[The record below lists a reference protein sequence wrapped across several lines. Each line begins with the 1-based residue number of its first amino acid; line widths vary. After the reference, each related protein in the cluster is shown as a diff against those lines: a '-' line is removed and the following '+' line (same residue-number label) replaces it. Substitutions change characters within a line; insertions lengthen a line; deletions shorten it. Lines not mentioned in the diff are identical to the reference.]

1 MDVDRHFMFEAVVEK
16 VAVRRLTTAE
26 VSESG
31 VSPHCFIRKYSNA
44 VVRRCTILVSSK
56 PWSSATR
63 PVLDSILMHVYH
75 HLRISE
81 RVIQQVTSPQYPL
94 GCLFSSAMVVVLR
107 YDAVLLGI
115 CVERTFKGNL
125 TNSYSKSENLTINKY
140 MHYCKLVAPKRGH
153 PYLRGKPAL
162 PREY

>member
-63 PVLDSILMHVYH
+63 PVLDSILVHVYH
-75 HLRISE
+75 HLRISVE
-81 RVIQQVTSPQYPL
+81 SHPAGYKPTLSIGLLVLIRHGGSIAIRCSP
-94 GCLFSSAMVVVLR
+94 FR
-107 YDAVLLGI
+107 
-115 CVERTFKGNL
+115 NL
-125 TNSYSKSENLTINKY
+125 
-140 MHYCKLVAPKRGH
+140 C
-153 PYLRGKPAL
+153 
-162 PREY
+162 